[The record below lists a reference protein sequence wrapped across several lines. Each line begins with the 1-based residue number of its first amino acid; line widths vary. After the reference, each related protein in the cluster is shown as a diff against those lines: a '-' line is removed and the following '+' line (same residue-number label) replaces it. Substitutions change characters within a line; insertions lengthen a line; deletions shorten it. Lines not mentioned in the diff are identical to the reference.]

1 MKQTK
6 IFHIYVQHDL
16 ASASR
21 HGCVHF
27 CTLFHLIIGMQRTFQ
42 ATGASSIAR
51 RVSHARPVGR
61 CDTGGTESHYKLRT
75 MDWRGLLVASIMEHR
90 KVKRSI
96 SDYAKKL
103 KSCSLCLYVCRV
115 FLFLLLSNIPQGKK
129 KKSPR
134 LSACLFRGGKIWR
147 CRSPGYPLP
156 RAEEF
161 CGVLFRSNMHPFL
174 FFFFFL
180 DCILLLFFILNSVT

>member
-21 HGCVHF
+21 HGCAHF
-27 CTLFHLIIGMQRTFQ
+27 CTLFHLIIGTQRTFQ

-61 CDTGGTESHYKLRT
+61 CDTGGTESRDKLRT

-103 KSCSLCLYVCRV
+103 KSCSLCLYVCHV
-115 FLFLLLSNIPQGKK
+115 FLFLLLSNIPQGESKHKHQNKK
-129 KKSPR
+129 QKVDGCRRVCFAVVKS
-134 LSACLFRGGKIWR
+134 GGANR
-147 CRSPGYPLP
+147 RSRDEHYTAVPVVQ
-156 RAEEF
+156 RA
-161 CGVLFRSNMHPFL
+161 
-174 FFFFFL
+174 
-180 DCILLLFFILNSVT
+180 

>member
-27 CTLFHLIIGMQRTFQ
+27 CTLFHLIIGTQRTFQ

-61 CDTGGTESHYKLRT
+61 CDTGGTESHDKLWT

-103 KSCSLCLYVCRV
+103 KSCSLCLYVCHV

-129 KKSPR
+129 KKSPAVSMFVPWWQNLEVSVAR
-134 LSACLFRGGKIWR
+134 IPITQSWR
-147 CRSPGYPLP
+147 
-156 RAEEF
+156 
-161 CGVLFRSNMHPFL
+161 
-174 FFFFFL
+174 
-180 DCILLLFFILNSVT
+180 ILWCAF